1 MIRSICTF
9 IFLSCIIANHSELL
23 RMAHTI
29 CTKSKE
35 SSIPEEK
42 DGTKIKDRNKIVY
55 IRKNLLI

>member
-1 MIRSICTF
+1 MIRSICIF

-35 SSIPEEK
+35 TSIPEEK
-42 DGTKIKDRNKIVY
+42 DGSKINNRNKIVY
-55 IRKNLLI
+55 LRKNFLI